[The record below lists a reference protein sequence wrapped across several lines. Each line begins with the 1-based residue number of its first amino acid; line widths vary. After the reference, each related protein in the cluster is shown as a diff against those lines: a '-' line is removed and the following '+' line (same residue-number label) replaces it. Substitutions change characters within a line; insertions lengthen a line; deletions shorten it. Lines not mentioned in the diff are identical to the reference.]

1 MFSSFGAPF
10 DLGKPVRAFGLDPA
24 NRPEFYLDAGLT
36 TSYTGSG
43 STWTDIAPNGGN
55 NGTLTNSPTF
65 STDRFTFDGVN
76 DHVAMPSGF
85 ADFTSGIT
93 CFFVAKFGSG
103 GSWERLLDFGAD
115 TNSNA
120 NDHILFARQGTGTNL
135 AFELYN
141 GDGQPISLSFIGT
154 SAILN
159 NELAT
164 YAVTLDGAN
173 AYMYRNGVQIATT
186 ATTVLPSNVTRTYNY
201 IGRSNWTTDAYFQGD
216 IAVAMLFDR
225 ALTAD
230 QIATNHNYFAYRY
243 NIGSKY
249 TIESYTT
256 VGSYTWRPPKN
267 VNQVEYLVVGGGGG
281 GGNGYDNAGG
291 GGGAGGMV
299 RTGVVPVSRTGW
311 YAITVGAGGAGGADT
326 RTNNPGSNGSS
337 SLFTDQNQNTFNAIT
352 SLGGGGGKGSRT
364 NSGSGEA
371 AQVGITTAP
380 TGGDGNGGGTDG
392 GGGGGATG
400 AGGAGGGSPG
410 AGGAGLTSDI
420 TGSSVTY
427 GVGGAGGYNGGP
439 FDGAAGT
446 ANTGNGG
453 VGGASPSANS
463 AAGGAGG
470 SGIVILKYAPIVSH
484 VETDLIY
491 HIDASQTDSYPTTGT
506 AVSDLTSTLGD
517 STLVNGPTFT
527 QDREASYWTFDGS
540 DDYLITPNVETPMSG
555 ETHSTEC
562 WIYPTGNGI
571 IVDYLGQASL
581 TGYHFSAIEIVS
593 GSLEFGLWNGTVITS
608 TGATSAISNNVWH
621 QVVLTYDGTTCRGYL
636 DGSLA
641 GSVAVSWDSPHINGG
656 GTNDLYM
663 GFGVADVTNQGD
675 GTYYNGRFGVIRLY
689 TGALTADEIL
699 QNYNATKWRFG
710 L

>member
-1 MFSSFGAPF
+1 MLSSFSAPF
-10 DLGKPVRAFGLDPA
+10 DLGRPVRPFGLDPA

-36 TSYTGSG
+36 KSYSGSG
-43 STWTDIAPNGGN
+43 ATWTDIAPNGGN
-55 NGTLTNSPTF
+55 NGTITGPTF
-65 STDRFTFDGVN
+65 STDRFTFDGSN
-76 DHVAMPSGF
+76 DYVSMPSGF

-154 SAILN
+154 GAILN

-186 ATTVLPSNVTRTYNY
+186 ATAVLPSNVTRIYNY
-201 IGRSNWTTDAYFQGD
+201 IGRSNWASDAYFQGD

-225 ALTAD
+225 ALTAE
-230 QIATNHNYFAYRY
+230 QIASNHNYFAYRY

-249 TIESYTT
+249 TIEQFTT

-311 YAITVGAGGAGGADT
+311 YGITVGAGGAGGADT
-326 RTNNPGSNGSS
+326 RTNNSGSNGSNS
-337 SLFTDQNQNTFNAIT
+337 VFTDQNQNTFDAIT
-352 SLGGGGGKGSRT
+352 SLGGGYGKGCRT
-364 NSGSGEA
+364 NTGSGEA

-439 FDGAAGT
+439 VDGAAGT
-446 ANTGNGG
+446 TNRGNGG
-453 VGGASPSANS
+453 VGGSSPSSNS

-470 SGIVILKYAPIVSH
+470 SGIVILKYAPIVAPVS
-484 VETDLIY
+484 TDLIY
-491 HIDASQTDSYPTTGT
+491 HLDASQTDSYPTTGT
-506 AVSDLTSTLGD
+506 AVSDLTGTYGD
-517 STLVNGPTFT
+517 STLANGPTFT
-527 QDREASYWTFDGS
+527 QDREASYWSFDGS
-540 DDYLITPNVETPMSG
+540 NDILYTADMLASFGTG
-555 ETHSTEC
+555 QHSVTLEI
-562 WIYPTGNGI
+562 WMRTVSDNGVI
-571 IVDYLGQASL
+571 ASEQG
-581 TGYHFSAIEIVS
+581 TSPINAGYHTSCMEIVS
-593 GSLEFGLWNGTVITS
+593 GNLRVGFWNGSDQTHVEPGAVTRNQWQQYVVTYDDATNTLTGYIDAGSSTS
-608 TGATSAISNNVWH
+608 TTFAKDPPTAQHYYALMQADITHMG
-621 QVVLTYDGTTCRGYL
+621 
-636 DGSLA
+636 DGSYLA
-641 GSVAVSWDSPHINGG
+641 GDIAIFRVYDRALSSSE
-656 GTNDLYM
+656 
-663 GFGVADVTNQGD
+663 VT
-675 GTYYNGRFGVIRLY
+675 
-689 TGALTADEIL
+689 
-699 QNYNATKWRFG
+699 QNFNSTKWRFG

>member
-1 MFSSFGAPF
+1 MFSSFSAPF
-10 DLGKPVRAFGLDPA
+10 DLGRPVRAFGLDPA
-24 NRPEFYLDAGLT
+24 NRPIFYLDAGLP
-36 TSYTGSG
+36 TSYSGSG
-43 STWTDIAPNGGN
+43 TIWTDIRGGN
-55 NGTLTNSPTF
+55 DGTLTNSPTF
-65 STDRFTFDGVN
+65 STDRFTFDGSN
-76 DHVAMPSGF
+76 DYVAMPSGF

-103 GSWERLLDFGAD
+103 GTWERLLDFGAD
-115 TNSNA
+115 TNSQA
-120 NDHILFARQGTGTNL
+120 NDHILFARSDTTTNL
-135 AFELYN
+135 VFELYN
-141 GDGQPISLSFIGT
+141 GDGQPISLSFNATGG
-154 SAILN
+154 ILN

-164 YAVTLDGAN
+164 YAVTLDGTN

-186 ATTVLPSNVTRTYNY
+186 ATAVLPSNVERTYNY
-201 IGRSNWTTDAYFQGD
+201 IGRSNWTSDAYFQGD
-216 IAVAMLFDR
+216 IAVAMLFDK

-249 TIESYTT
+249 TIEQFTT

-267 VNQVEYLVVGGGGG
+267 VNEVEYLVVGGGGG
-281 GGNGYDNAGG
+281 GGTGYDNAGG

-299 RTGVVPVSRTGW
+299 RAGVVSVNRNGW
-311 YAITVGAGGAGGADT
+311 YSITVGAGGAGGPDT
-326 RTNNPGSNGSS
+326 RSNSSGSSGSNSS
-337 SLFTDQNQNTFNAIT
+337 FTDQNSGTFDAIT
-352 SLGGGGGKGSRT
+352 SLGGGFGKGSRT

-410 AGGAGLTSDI
+410 AGGAGLASTI

-439 FDGAAGT
+439 YDGAAGT
-446 ANTGNGG
+446 ANRGNGG
-453 VGGASPSANS
+453 GGGSSPSSNS
-463 AAGGAGG
+463 AGGGAGG
-470 SGIVILKYAPIVSH
+470 SGIVILRYAPIVSQ

-491 HIDASQTDSYPTTGT
+491 HLDASQTDSYPTTGT
-506 AVSDLTSTLGD
+506 AVSDLTDTLGD
-517 STLVNGPTFT
+517 STLINGPTFT
-527 QDREASYWTFDGS
+527 QAGQASYWTFDGS
-540 DDYLITPNVETPMSG
+540 NDYLISPNLETPMSG
-555 ETHSTEC
+555 ENHSTEC
-562 WIYPTGNGI
+562 WIYPTGNG
-571 IVDYLGQASL
+571 VVVTYAGQANPL
-581 TGYHFSAIEIVS
+581 TDYHHSAIEIVS
-593 GSLEFGLWNGTVITS
+593 GNLEFGLWNGSGITS
-608 TGATSAISNNVWH
+608 TGATSAISNNAWH

-641 GSVAVSWDSPHINGG
+641 GDVAVSWSSPHIDYA
-656 GTNDLYM
+656 TDFHM
-663 GFGVADVTNQGD
+663 AFGVSDVTNQGD
-675 GTYYNGRFGVIRLY
+675 GTYFNGRFGAIRIY

-699 QNYNATKWRFG
+699 QNYNATKGRFG